1 MCAGM
6 ARPGTHRL
14 LAHHACAAIVVA
26 LPLALLALTGSHPV
40 QPSAHAH
47 FWPVLL
53 TAGTAAVVAAGVTA
67 AGVRA
72 RDGRAILL
80 GIAFSTTTA
89 LLAVHGFVT
98 PGVLVGPNGV
108 IALAGGASLPV
119 GTALLALTALP
130 GLRRPR
136 RIAPLLALQA
146 ALGVS
151 VVALAALAL
160 AYPSL
165 IPPVPQA
172 GSPPAF
178 ALLAF
183 GVACLAV
190 LAHRALRTH
199 ALTHRPTDLLVV
211 TGCGWLLISLYTQL
225 ALGPGTVA
233 FYGGHALE
241 LGGIGLIGIPTVL
254 DLMRGG
260 ASRPLVGD
268 LGATDLVAAEEAYLG
283 PRVRA
288 LLVQLAERDAST
300 EEHTRRVA
308 LLAAR
313 VGEELRLPA
322 SARRDLAVGGLLHD
336 IGKLSVPLAILR
348 KPGPLDDDEFA
359 EIRRHPVAGR
369 RLLDE
374 LGGFP
379 EGVRRLVSDHH
390 ERLDGSGYPRGLCGA
405 DLPIE
410 TRILAACDVYDA
422 LVSDRVY
429 RAAWAPERAL
439 ALLHDEDTAYD
450 PTIVAALERVVA
462 AVDGAPSWIA
472 GLTGST
478 HGPPV
483 IRPSWTAHP

>member
-1 MCAGM
+1 MLARDVLATAG
-6 ARPGTHRL
+6 
-14 LAHHACAAIVVA
+14 VA
-26 LPLALLALTGSHPV
+26 LPLFALSLTGARAV
-40 QPSAHAH
+40 QPSPLAH

-53 TAGTAAVVAAGVTA
+53 AAGTAAIVAAGVTV

-80 GIAFSTTTA
+80 GTAFSTTTA
-89 LLAVHGFVT
+89 LLAVHGMAT
-98 PGVLVGPNGV
+98 PGVLTGPNGV

-136 RIAPLLALQA
+136 RIAPLLVLQA
-146 ALGVS
+146 VLALA
-151 VVALAALAL
+151 VVGLAALAL
-160 AYPSL
+160 AVPSL
-165 IPPVPQA
+165 IPAVPKA
-172 GSPPAF
+172 GSPPAV
-178 ALLAF
+178 ALLVF
-183 GVACLAV
+183 GVACLAM
-190 LAHRALRTH
+190 LGHRALRTH

-211 TGCGWLLISLYTQL
+211 TGCGWLLISLFTQL
-225 ALGPGTVA
+225 GLGPGSVA

-241 LGGIGLIGIPTVL
+241 LGGIALIGIPTVL

-283 PRVRA
+283 TRVRA
-288 LLVQLAERDAST
+288 LIVRLAERDAST

-313 VGEELRLPA
+313 VGEEMRLPA
-322 SARRDLAVGGLLHD
+322 SSRRGLAVGGLLHD
-336 IGKLSVPLAILR
+336 IGKLSVPLAILG
-348 KPGPLDDDEFA
+348 KPGPLDDEEFA
-359 EIRRHPVAGR
+359 EIRRHPAAGR
-369 RLLDE
+369 RLLEE

-379 EGVRRLVSDHH
+379 EAVRRLVSDHH
-390 ERLDGSGYPRGLCGA
+390 ERLDGTGYPRGLCGP
-405 DLPIE
+405 DLPVE
-410 TRILAACDVYDA
+410 TRILAVCDVYDA

-429 RAAWAPERAL
+429 RTAWRPERAL

-450 PTIVAALERVVA
+450 PPVVAALERVVA
-462 AVDGAPSWIA
+462 LAGSPSWIA

-483 IRPSWTAHP
+483 VRPSWTAHP